1 MSTELDV
8 IDPAVLSETERTEL
22 DARIDS
28 LIASHKNNRQE
39 INRLVFDSVSA
50 MTVSEDYER
59 QLANKKG
66 LRRFLGGITGSNKK
80 LQDKINSSRAA
91 AQYASQQTL
100 QRLAEQNLMSFDLIT
115 AVNNKLN
122 TSVIGLEKE
131 INEVYAALLKFFK
144 QNRSDMIQLENRVAK
159 LERNVN
165 LLNWQASIEYQ
176 MFGETEYKELD
187 DTAKV
192 VCLVR
197 DFYDIS
203 QGEWTTSDLLLL
215 KAAMSEIGVVPNSKI
230 NYFSLIRELYERG
243 ELREKLLNG
252 QNIVT
257 LPQPDYLPVLCG
269 VKKLEMLE
277 TEENYIVKTAAGL
290 LSSHQVDV
298 ETRQISNDLTVNYL
312 AQEGSVNIN
321 SEVDCYSLI
330 LEMLFSLRQAQE
342 EGVFSGGVENVVD
355 AETFADDCAPQSE
368 EEHSPDEWYELG
380 LKYEQGEESE
390 QDWAKVVRCYEKA
403 AEQGYAAAQCSLGE
417 CYYNGHGVV
426 ENRRIAAEWHIKA
439 AEQGYAK
446 SQLILGECYET
457 GMGVDENQTLA
468 LAWYTKAAES
478 GQVKAQCWLGKYY
491 DDLKSKTSSEDTKY
505 KAYVAKSEE
514 WYKKAALQGDPEAQY
529 RVGCRVYSFDPRV
542 GLLSCISDAVSALS
556 TFVVPASM
564 IPSELL
570 APFDPAVEKEK
581 EAFTW
586 YQKAAVQG
594 HAAAQYCLG
603 RCYEGGIGT
612 EENISQAKEWYR
624 RAAGAGYKEAE
635 ERLKDLL

>member
-1 MSTELDV
+1 MSTRLDV
-8 IDPAVLSETERTEL
+8 IDPAVLSETERAEL

-165 LLNWQASIEYQ
+165 LLNWQVSIEYQ

-187 DTAKV
+187 DIAKA

-215 KAAMSEIGVVPNSKI
+215 KAAMSEIGVEPNSKI
-230 NYFSLIRELYERG
+230 NYFSFIRELYERK
-243 ELREKLLNG
+243 ELCEKLLNG
-252 QNIVT
+252 QSIAT

-269 VKKLEMLE
+269 VKKLELLE
-277 TEENYIVKTAAGL
+277 TKENYIVKTAAGL

-342 EGVFSGGVENVVD
+342 EGVFSGGVDNIIDVEMPTND
-355 AETFADDCAPQSE
+355 ANAALGEKELSPEQWHELGRRYEESNSLEAFRCYQVAAEQGYSE
-368 EEHSPDEWYELG
+368 AQYDLARCYDIGKGTVQDKIQAAEWYAKAAGQGHPWAQYSLG
-380 LKYEQGEESE
+380 KCCERG
-390 QDWAKVVRCYEKA
+390 DGIVRNKNQAVEWYSKA
-403 AEQGYAAAQCSLGE
+403 AEQGHLAAQLELGMYYEQKYNKVSTNNPDKNTYKAKAKEWYQKAAKQGDAEAQYRLGKLILNFENASSISYLNFSLRVPPVDGTYSE
-417 CYYNGHGVV
+417 
-426 ENRRIAAEWHIKA
+426 AARWYAKA
-439 AEQGYAK
+439 AEQEHDGA
-446 SQLILGECYET
+446 QFCLGCCYE
-457 GMGVDENQTLA
+457 
-468 LAWYTKAAES
+468 
-478 GQVKAQCWLGKYY
+478 LGKGVS
-491 DDLKSKTSSEDTKY
+491 KSKS
-505 KAYVAKSEE
+505 KAK
-514 WYKKAALQGDPEAQY
+514 
-529 RVGCRVYSFDPRV
+529 
-542 GLLSCISDAVSALS
+542 
-556 TFVVPASM
+556 
-564 IPSELL
+564 
-570 APFDPAVEKEK
+570 
-581 EAFTW
+581 TW
-586 YQKAAVQG
+586 YQKAAANG
-594 HAAAQYCLG
+594 
-603 RCYEGGIGT
+603 
-612 EENISQAKEWYR
+612 N
-624 RAAGAGYKEAE
+624 KEAKK
-635 ERLKDLL
+635 RLESL